1 MGLRGGMVGEFLRRN
16 DVTVWNYIGWAW
28 IIWTLLNEGLAMM
41 LKTAYVKSGS
51 VTAGVISLILSALAV
66 WAALS

>member
-1 MGLRGGMVGEFLRRN
+1 M
-16 DVTVWNYIGWAW
+16 TVWNYIGWAW